1 MNFQAPIPGQSLTRE
16 PGNSPWEQPPLYHDN
31 DKAIAW
37 HLDRLSKPEHADDL
51 LFLLERGLPI
61 QTFVD
66 SLMTK
71 AVMEGYH
78 TIDTSTLIS
87 PVIHSY
93 VKKLADASK
102 TKYIEW
108 SGPTQEEKDEQK
120 FKQRLSMMI
129 ADPNVR
135 AEKKGGKTEIDI
147 NQPPTSASDANE
159 STGLIPRRK

>member
-31 DKAIAW
+31 EKALAFY
-37 HLDRLSKPEHADDL
+37 LDRMGKDEQVDDM
-51 LFLLERGLPI
+51 LFLLERGMPI
-61 QTFVD
+61 QTLVE

-71 AVMEGYH
+71 GVMEGYH

-87 PVIHSY
+87 PVVHSY
-93 VKKLADASK
+93 VKKVADAANV
-102 TKYIEW
+102 KYREW
-108 SGPTQEEKDEQK
+108 AGPTQEEKDEKK
-120 FKQRLSMMI
+120 FKQRLSLMI

-135 AEKKGGKTEIDI
+135 MEKKENKTPEIDI
-147 NQPPTSASDANE
+147 NQPPQDT